1 MNYLKYTPYA
11 YLLAAAFFLYDAFAK
26 YTDND
31 NSYWISLLFATI
43 AIFVFLFRKRYAKK
57 FEERSK
63 QFKEGN
69 NSE

>member
-31 NSYWISLLFATI
+31 NSYLISLLFATI
-43 AIFVFLFRKRYAKK
+43 AVFVFLFRKRYAKK

-69 NSE
+69 NPE

>member
-11 YLLAAAFFLYDAFAK
+11 YLLAAAFFVYDAFAK

-43 AIFVFLFRKRYAKK
+43 AVFVFLFRKRYAKR

-63 QFKEGN
+63 QYREGN
-69 NSE
+69 NQQ